1 MLPGQSGSYRIDTFH
16 CKYCGKNFQA
26 RVTTW
31 VDVSKAPG
39 ERLKL
44 LHWKF
49 NMVRCPFC
57 GDQALADS
65 PFFYEDF
72 EEGILLSVFPT
83 VPDRQKEV
91 EEEIRAQ
98 YSHYPY
104 LEFFYDMTQ
113 LWVLVY
119 LYFYHRQN
127 GYRSVMATIK
137 EKEEMTKR
145 SIQSIKT
152 DVIMLH
158 IREKILE
165 SFYEPAAYDEL
176 LNAVERLI
184 CSIEETCSYRSLT
197 GTVSRGRSMRSA
209 RKLKPPN
216 HTSIRK
222 GPGE

>member
-26 RVTTW
+26 RITTW
-31 VDVSKAPG
+31 VDVSKTPG
-39 ERLKL
+39 ERIKL

-49 NMVRCPFC
+49 NMVRCPLC

-72 EEGILLSVFPT
+72 EEGILICVFPS

-91 EEEIRAQ
+91 EEKIRAQ
-98 YSHYPY
+98 YGHYPY

-119 LYFYHRQN
+119 LYFYHREN
-127 GYRSVMATIK
+127 ERRIDMTTNKA
-137 EKEEMTKR
+137 KEEMTKK

-158 IREKILE
+158 IREKIQE
-165 SFYEPAAYDEL
+165 SFYEPAAYEEL

-184 CSIEETCSYRSLT
+184 CSIEENCSYRT
-197 GTVSRGRSMRSA
+197 GTRSV
-209 RKLKPPN
+209 
-216 HTSIRK
+216 
-222 GPGE
+222 